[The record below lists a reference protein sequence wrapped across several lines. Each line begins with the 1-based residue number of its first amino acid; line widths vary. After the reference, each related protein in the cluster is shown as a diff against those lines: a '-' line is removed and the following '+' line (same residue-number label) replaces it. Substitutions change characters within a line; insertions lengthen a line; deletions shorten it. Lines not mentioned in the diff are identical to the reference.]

1 MIDMIHFLFLVL
13 GVCMA
18 LLCHWI
24 LRHTYELTTTERR
37 ELRNHLMDPTLL
49 KKKRVKM
56 CRGAYILLWAW
67 CILLAPISW
76 FAPIFFGIIINDD
89 DSDCS
94 FIYTNRFI
102 EWCKEEV

>member
-1 MIDMIHFLFLVL
+1 MIHFIFLVL

-24 LRHTYELTTTERR
+24 LRHTYELTKTERR
-37 ELRNHLMDPTLL
+37 ELRNHLMDSTLL

-76 FAPIFFGIIINDD
+76 FAPIFFRIMIKEND
-89 DSDCS
+89 SYCS

>member
-1 MIDMIHFLFLVL
+1 MINMIHFIFLVL

-24 LRHTYELTTTERR
+24 LRHTYELTTKERR
-37 ELRNHLMDPTLL
+37 ELRNHLMGPTLL

-56 CRGAYILLWAW
+56 RRGAYILLWAY

-76 FAPIFFGIIINDD
+76 LAPIFFGIMIYDD